1 MFLLPE
7 RFVSSNMPLNNLTSI
22 AESQIDAAAMDDIV
36 KSISIPPRPVIVQQM
51 QTELGKSDPDVRKAA
66 HIVSQDV
73 GLTVAVLKT
82 VNSPLYGLSRKA
94 DSVEQAVGL
103 IGVNQLSALVT
114 AIALRTAMRGDT
126 DSLATF
132 YDLSSKR
139 SFALLRLSRQLKNV
153 DPQEAQTFGLFC
165 DVAIPLL
172 LARFP
177 TYLDTLALAHK
188 ETERSFTEVE
198 HACHHTDHALIGAI
212 MAKSWGLPH
221 NVSLAIRLHHDY
233 NIFLDPKVP
242 RDICAMVAMGLL
254 AEVAIHRH
262 AQLGPASEW
271 AKGGDYVAGALV
283 LAPPDIEE
291 LVDQLVEDF
300 AAGID

>member
-1 MFLLPE
+1 
-7 RFVSSNMPLNNLTSI
+7 MPLNTITSV

-36 KSISIPPRPVIVQQM
+36 KSIAIPPRPVIVQQM
-51 QTELGKSDPDVRKAA
+51 QTEMGKADPDVRKAA

-82 VNSPLYGLSRKA
+82 VNSPLYGLSRKSE
-94 DSVEQAVGL
+94 SVEQAVGM
-103 IGVNQLSALVT
+103 IGINQLSTLVT
-114 AIALRTAMRGDT
+114 AIALRTAMRGDSE
-126 DSLATF
+126 SLTNF

-139 SFALLRLSRQLKNV
+139 AFALSRLSKQLKNV
-153 DPQEAQTFGLFC
+153 DQQQAQTFGLFC

-172 LARFP
+172 ITRFP
-177 TYLDTLALAHK
+177 SYLETLTVAHG
-188 ETERSFTEVE
+188 EMERSFTEVE
-198 HACHHTDHALIGAI
+198 HANHHTDHALIGAI
-212 MAKSWGLPH
+212 MAKSWGLPL

-254 AEVAIHRH
+254 AEVAIHRQ
-262 AQLGPASEW
+262 ARLGPSAEW

-283 LAPPDIEE
+283 LAPPEIEE
-291 LVDQLVEDF
+291 LIDQLTEDF